1 MNSDALHT
9 YEVHLVF
16 PSTMT
21 IDQVIAGIEEML
33 PYADYQVVELGEGDP
48 NE

>member
-1 MNSDALHT
+1 MPET
-9 YEVHLVF
+9 MRTFEVHLVF

-21 IDQVIAGIEEML
+21 RDQVIASVEELM

>member
-1 MNSDALHT
+1 MNET
-9 YEVHLVF
+9 VRTFEVHLVF

-21 IDQVIAGIEEML
+21 RDQVIAGIEEII
-33 PYADYQVVELGEGDP
+33 PYADYQVMELGEGDP